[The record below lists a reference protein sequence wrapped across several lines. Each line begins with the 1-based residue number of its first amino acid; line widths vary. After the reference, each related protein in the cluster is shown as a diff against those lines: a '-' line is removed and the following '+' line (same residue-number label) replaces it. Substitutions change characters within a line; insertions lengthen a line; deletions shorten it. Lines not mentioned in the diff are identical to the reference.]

1 MKLSKKLVAV
11 ISAGVLASALFAVT
25 GCSSAEDAAPV
36 EKTTQELNAQDLEVT
51 EVGYTVLPDQTVS
64 YAFTVENPNEGW
76 VANSVT
82 FTIEGYSEDGVMLIG
97 GGETLQEVYP
107 GITTA
112 AAGTSYL
119 SDTTTPIA
127 RFEVKPLMEY
137 VNWTSTKETPE
148 ELNSTFQLSET
159 EVTEENGTMTI
170 TGDISADL
178 GPADSSDATASLD
191 NRKDAHVVAI
201 LRDADGNILCGG
213 TAMSIMLD
221 PSMTPI
227 ITGATE
233 GAVPGTL
240 DEDGNPVESENAE
253 PSEGEEAP
261 AEGEEQAEEENNVA
275 TTTYTITIPGIVQYA
290 TISVYATPGI

>member
-1 MKLSKKLVAV
+1 M
-11 ISAGVLASALFAVT
+11 
-25 GCSSAEDAAPV
+25 
-36 EKTTQELNAQDLEVT
+36 
-51 EVGYTVLPDQTVS
+51 
-64 YAFTVENPNEGW
+64 
-76 VANSVT
+76 
-82 FTIEGYSEDGVMLIG
+82 
-97 GGETLQEVYP
+97 
-107 GITTA
+107 
-112 AAGTSYL
+112 
-119 SDTTTPIA
+119 
-127 RFEVKPLMEY
+127 
-137 VNWTSTKETPE
+137 
-148 ELNSTFQLSET
+148 
-159 EVTEENGTMTI
+159 
-170 TGDISADL
+170 
-178 GPADSSDATASLD
+178 
-191 NRKDAHVVAI
+191 VAI

-253 PSEGEEAP
+253 PSEDEEAP